1 MFRILG
7 NLAFKFDECFEFWGI
22 YLAISANVSNFGTL
36 QRPARLILES
46 VTSQNNT
53 FSKTKPPRAQLRAQV
68 NAAAGAK
75 RTLRKVLSSAE

>member
-7 NLAFKFDECFEFWGI
+7 DLALKFDECFEFWGI

-36 QRPARLILES
+36 PRPARLMLES

-53 FSKTKPPRAQLRAQV
+53 FSQNQTAV
-68 NAAAGAK
+68 GAAAGAGE
-75 RTLRKVLSSAE
+75 RSRER